1 VSCCNDGTR
10 AAISQDDIDHG
21 LSFEIEYA
29 GARTVTVVGSVT
41 RTRYVFSGVNRLQR
55 VDPRDA
61 ALLLRERMFRLKRV
75 IPATRSR

>member
-1 VSCCNDGTR
+1 MSCCGENTNS
-10 AAISQDDIDHG
+10 AAISQDEIDRG

-29 GARTVTVVGSVT
+29 GARTITVIGHAT

-61 ALLLRERMFRLKRV
+61 GLLLRERVFRLKRV
-75 IPATRSR
+75 IPAGTR